1 MTCGMAGRLVPLS
14 FHGFAFVEVV
24 RGTRL
29 GHLPSWGP
37 ISMRRVPSVP
47 VSVPAPAPTVCMLI
61 KTALIFLFVYFLPQS
76 LFFN

>member
-37 ISMRRVPSVP
+37 HLHAVCPQCPSQRALPHPYCLRVDQNCSYFSVCLLSPS
-47 VSVPAPAPTVCMLI
+47 
-61 KTALIFLFVYFLPQS
+61 IFIF
-76 LFFN
+76 